1 MEIPNLVGR
10 ALHKQADRALTDFQ
24 DFPAVPMGRM
34 LYKAKPTVLISQILL
49 NNSRGVLVVN

>member
-1 MEIPNLVGR
+1 
-10 ALHKQADRALTDFQ
+10 
-24 DFPAVPMGRM
+24 MGRM